1 MAVSRPVLISRLL
14 GGEMGITWNWTGTTL
29 QIEPLYFSC
38 GGTAHLLTP
47 DLSRPPGFWSGLP
60 FMHCLFSLEFFFVIF
75 KKESVKLSVLAIIR
89 KNIGII
95 STWPQSTMTY
105 KPITVKCKIVSV
117 FQDSQLWFILVGAGN
132 LKAQMYDH

>member
-1 MAVSRPVLISRLL
+1 
-14 GGEMGITWNWTGTTL
+14 MGITWNWTGTTL

-60 FMHCLFSLEFFFVIF
+60 FMHYLFSLEFFFLSSS
-75 KKESVKLSVLAIIR
+75 KKNQLSCQFWQLKE

-95 STWPQSTMTY
+95 HTWPQSTILIPGTQNQTDKWPGKLMTLH
-105 KPITVKCKIVSV
+105 KQII
-117 FQDSQLWFILVGAGN
+117 QN
-132 LKAQMYDH
+132 H